1 MDRLKENAVTI
12 ILIIGALGVVWFLFH
27 RPSSTVTRTETDNAA
42 TELEIVA
49 LLPKDAIPA
58 IDDPRLYPAEA
69 ADQEYDPQELVL
81 GVSIN
86 GEHRAYSTALLNGH
100 EVVNDTL
107 GGEPIAV
114 TW

>member
-1 MDRLKENAVTI
+1 MDKLKNNAVAI
-12 ILIIGALGVVWFLFH
+12 LLIIGALVAVWFLFR
-27 RPSSTVTRTETDNAA
+27 RPSSMVTRTEADGSAK
-42 TELEIVA
+42 ELEIVT

-58 IDDPRLYPAEA
+58 IDNPRLYPAGE
-69 ADQEYDPQELVL
+69 ADQEYEPQELVL

-86 GEHRAYSTALLNGH
+86 GEHRAYSTSLLNGH